1 MWYFRSSRK
10 VLETK
15 QTSVAIAHR
24 GYWFLLFCFVI
35 VVISELQ
42 HEYRETRTIC
52 KGVGEGILGQH
63 QLHIPEY
70 SVTKFH
76 WLNWKVCRTDSKFTN
91 CISLGSVLTTFLKIK
106 RISSW
111 PLVSNHRLEFLNG
124 ETFVNQLLKRPTT
137 FKSSG
142 DYFSKSN
149 SLL

>member
-1 MWYFRSSRK
+1 MNVEKLARY
-10 VLETK
+10 L
-15 QTSVAIAHR
+15 R
-24 GYWFLLFCFVI
+24 GWGRGFWADISCTFQSIQLQNSTGSIEVFV
-35 VVISELQ
+35 
-42 HEYRETRTIC
+42 
-52 KGVGEGILGQH
+52 
-63 QLHIPEY
+63 
-70 SVTKFH
+70 
-76 WLNWKVCRTDSKFTN
+76 RTDSKFTD